1 MEIKYFDVPYIHQP
15 EDEGFEFIKAL
26 NIIRESKPT
35 EISHYGSETI
45 NMILQ

>member
-1 MEIKYFDVPYIHQP
+1 
-15 EDEGFEFIKAL
+15 L